1 MTDTQAATSPLRF
14 SKHLDGAH
22 AYRPEWLGLDRSQY
36 LCLDRNESTVP
47 VPDNVVSALTRH
59 ITRRGIHR
67 YPEAGRLSAPLA
79 DYCGVRPE
87 CILTTNGSDRAIDLC
102 LRAFLSEGDRLLV
115 ARPEFSIFGD
125 IAALIGAQVHGVSYP
140 EDLSFPYV
148 EFREAVASAKP
159 NLIVIINPNNPT
171 GTAVAD
177 DFILEIASNNPD
189 VPVIV
194 DEAYYEFTGRTVT
207 GLIGS
212 HGNII
217 VLRTFSKAFAM
228 AGLRLGYVVAAP
240 PVVEQLAKLRNPFD
254 VNELAI
260 VAAEAQLAD
269 LGPMRTYVQQMVSW
283 CKPLVTDFCRSMG
296 IAVWP
301 GEANFVL
308 VKPPNCREAVEFLQD
323 HRILVRPMSAPLLRG
338 SFRVTMGTPAQMARF
353 TEVLEKYLRNE
364 GAALTSSD
372 RDG

>member
-1 MTDTQAATSPLRF
+1 MTDTQASATPLRF
-14 SKHLDGAH
+14 SKHLDDAH
-22 AYRPEWLGLDRSQY
+22 AYVPEWLGLDRSRY

-47 VPDNVVSALTRH
+47 VPDNVVSTLIRH
-59 ITRRGIHR
+59 ITRRGIHT
-67 YPEAGRLSAPLA
+67 YPEAERLLAPLA
-79 DYCGVRPE
+79 AYCGVRPE
-87 CILTTNGSDRAIDLC
+87 CVLTTNGSDRAIDLC

-115 ARPEFSIFGD
+115 ARPEFSIFSD
-125 IAALIGAQVHGVSYP
+125 IAALIGAQVHGVSYR
-140 EDLSFPYV
+140 EDLSFPYA
-148 EFREAVASAKP
+148 EFRKAVADEKP

-177 DFILEIASNNPD
+177 DFILEIASSNPD

-194 DEAYYEFTGRTVT
+194 DEAYYEFTGRTAT

-212 HGNII
+212 HGNIV

-269 LGPMRTYVQQMVSW
+269 LEPMRRYVQQMISW
-283 CKPLVTDFCRSMG
+283 SKPLVTDFCQTMG

-308 VKPPNCREAVEFLQD
+308 VKPPNCREAVEFLLD
-323 HRILVRPMSAPLLRG
+323 HGILVRPMSAPLLRG
-338 SFRVTMGTPAQMARF
+338 MFRVTMGTPAQMARF
-353 TEVLEKYLRNE
+353 TEVLEKYLRNG
-364 GAALTSSD
+364 GAA
-372 RDG
+372 